1 MRRFVP
7 SAHELLIFAF
17 LAVLFSILVQ
27 QIQPHIA
34 DLGAAGLACPMF
46 LVAAVLGLRKSPLWT
61 MQAQTEAEV
70 DEADADEE

>member
-7 SAHELLIFAF
+7 SAHELLIFGF
-17 LAVLFSILVQ
+17 LALLFAILVQ

-46 LVAAVLGLRKSPLWT
+46 LVAAILGLRKSPLWT
-61 MQAQTEAEV
+61 MQAQAEAELE
-70 DEADADEE
+70 EADAEQD